1 MAPNCDWYPSN
12 GDVAVKAGG
21 VSGDLEWWRTN
32 RNSLDGAA
40 MRDLLERLKAWKA
53 QHDHARARQPGP
65 FLQMAWDAVFGDED
79 DQVAE
84 AIPQLE
90 EALIKVGFRT

>member
-1 MAPNCDWYPSN
+1 MAPNFDWCPSS

-21 VSGDLEWWRTN
+21 VSGDLERWRTH
-32 RNSLDGAA
+32 RNSLDDAA
-40 MRDLLERLKAWKA
+40 MRELLERLKVWKA
-53 QHDHARARQPGP
+53 QHDQARARQPGP

-84 AIPQLE
+84 AIPQIE
-90 EALIKVGFRT
+90 EALIKAGF

>member
-1 MAPNCDWYPSN
+1 
-12 GDVAVKAGG
+12 
-21 VSGDLEWWRTN
+21 
-32 RNSLDGAA
+32 

-53 QHDHARARQPGP
+53 QHDQDRARQPGP

-84 AIPQLE
+84 AIRQLE
-90 EALIKVGFRT
+90 EALASAPRPKSSTTRAAGASKDAKGSS